1 MRQARRACLGALA
14 ALLAAG
20 ASLPAQAACIAPA
33 EKLSYAV
40 RWGGGS
46 VGRDEI
52 EFVATG
58 NRLVVRTR
66 IAVEASLLFITV
78 LRLTHESE
86 EHWEDGRF
94 QRYAGRTVDNGATIE
109 VSIEPAG
116 DGFVLTRNGA
126 RTDLPGDFLP
136 GSPWCRAVLAP
147 TGPRVLVDL
156 VNGKSGTIELR
167 GPVEDSV
174 AIKGERRRAERYD
187 MLGTLEREAWFD
199 ESGRVLRARWPAKL
213 GPKASVELD

>member
-1 MRQARRACLGALA
+1 VRRARRACLGALA

-20 ASLPAQAACIAPA
+20 ASLPARAACIAPA

-40 RWGGGS
+40 RWGGGAI
-46 VGRDEI
+46 GRDEI
-52 EFVATG
+52 EFASTG

-66 IAVEASLLFITV
+66 IAVEASLLFVTV

-94 QRYAGRTVDNGATIE
+94 QRFAGHTVDNGATIDI
-109 VSIEPAG
+109 SIEPAG

-126 RTDLPGDFLP
+126 RTALPRDFLP
-136 GSPWCRAVLAP
+136 GSPWCRGVLAP

-156 VNGKSGTIELR
+156 VNGKTGTVDLR

-174 AIKGERRRAERYD
+174 ALKGEQRAAQRYD
-187 MLGTLEREAWFD
+187 MLGTLERETWFD
-199 ESGRVLRARWPAKL
+199 DTGRVLRARWPAKV

>member
-1 MRQARRACLGALA
+1 MRRARGTCLGALA

-20 ASLPAQAACIAPA
+20 ASLPARAACIAPA
-33 EKLSYAV
+33 ERLSYAV
-40 RWGGGS
+40 RWGGDTI
-46 VGRDEI
+46 GRDEI
-52 EFVATG
+52 EFATTG

-66 IAVEASLLFITV
+66 IAVEASLLFVTV

-86 EHWEDGRF
+86 EYWEDGRF

-109 VSIEPAG
+109 IGIEPAG

-126 RTDLPGDFLP
+126 RTALPGDFLP
-136 GSPWCRAVLAP
+136 GSPWCRATLAP

-156 VNGKSGTIELR
+156 VNGKTGTVDLR

-174 AIKGERRRAERYD
+174 AIKGAHRRSERYD
-187 MLGTLEREAWFD
+187 MLGVLERETWFD
-199 ESGRVLRARWPAKL
+199 DAGRVLRARWPAKL